1 MSKTKAL
8 LMMVAEC
15 MYPELQEDEQV
26 LAYLFSRN
34 TTRERKL
41 ITNNPTDSI
50 C

>member
-34 TTRERKL
+34 TNEGTEA
-41 ITNNPTDSI
+41 DYQ
-50 C
+50 

>member
-15 MYPELQEDEQV
+15 MYPELKEDEQV

-34 TTRERKL
+34 TNEGMEA
-41 ITNNPTDSI
+41 DYQ
-50 C
+50 

>member
-15 MYPELQEDEQV
+15 MYPDLQEDEQA

-34 TTRERKL
+34 TNEGTEA
-41 ITNNPTDSI
+41 D
-50 C
+50 CQ